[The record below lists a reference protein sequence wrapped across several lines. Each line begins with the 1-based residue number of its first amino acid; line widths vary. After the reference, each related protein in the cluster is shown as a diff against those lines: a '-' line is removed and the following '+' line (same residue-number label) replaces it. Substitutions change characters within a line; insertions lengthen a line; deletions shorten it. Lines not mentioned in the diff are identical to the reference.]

1 MGLKIVRG
9 RRDVPA
15 KVVIYSPPGLGKST
29 LASQCPRPI
38 FLDTERSTSQLDVDP
53 IDIADWTELLG
64 TVHSLCRDAEGYQT
78 VVIDTIDWA
87 ERLAV
92 ESILRAANKQSIEDF
107 GFGRGYVHLAE
118 AIGKLLHGC
127 DALVSR
133 GINVVMLAHSKVV
146 RVSPPDLQDGYDRY
160 ELKLSKQVA
169 PLIKEWPDA
178 LLFGNY
184 RTITKEGSDG
194 RTKAINGRDR
204 LMHCNHTAAWDAK
217 NRYGLPDV
225 MPWGYEQI
233 AGIFSTISSGGNV
246 PSCQPAPAI
255 ARGATPGPEGDVTVM
270 VRRQPQADA
279 PAVLL
284 VDQITAYIA
293 DANNERTLKKIEKRI
308 DALLAENQI
317 TGAEWSRLT
326 DLITGHP
333 QWLQGEEVWN
343 G

>member
-38 FLDTERSTSQLDVDP
+38 FLDTERSTSQLDVDR

-64 TVHSLCRDAEGYQT
+64 TVNSLCRDAEGYQT

-127 DALVSR
+127 DTLVAR
-133 GINVVMLAHSKVV
+133 GMNVVMLAHSKVV

-217 NRYGLPDV
+217 NRYGLADV

-233 AGIFSTISSGGNV
+233 ADIFSTISSGAAVASCGPGAAGVSHCTQPPTGGEPALAIRIATHIAQAVNV
-246 PSCQPAPAI
+246 
-255 ARGATPGPEGDVTVM
+255 
-270 VRRQPQADA
+270 
-279 PAVLL
+279 
-284 VDQITAYIA
+284 
-293 DANNERTLKKIEKRI
+293 RTLGRIGDRI
-308 DALLAENQI
+308 DALASEGQLTADEAEQ
-317 TGAEWSRLT
+317 LT
-326 DLITGHP
+326 AAVGRRHDEIEP
-333 QWLQGEEVWN
+333 REVAH

>member
-38 FLDTERSTSQLDVDP
+38 FLDTERSTSQLDVDR

-64 TVHSLCRDAEGYQT
+64 VVNSLCRDAEGYQT

-127 DALVSR
+127 DTLVAR
-133 GINVVMLAHSKVV
+133 GMNVVMLAHSKVV

-225 MPWGYEQI
+225 MPWGYEPI
-233 AGIFSTISSGGNV
+233 ASIFSAISSGGSV
-246 PSCQPAPAI
+246 PSCQPAPA
-255 ARGATPGPEGDVTVM
+255 AASRVAQPGPEGEPPLAIRIATHIA
-270 VRRQPQADA
+270 QA
-279 PAVLL
+279 VN
-284 VDQITAYIA
+284 V
-293 DANNERTLKKIEKRI
+293 RTLGRIGDRI
-308 DALLAENQI
+308 DALASEGQLTADEAED
-317 TGAEWSRLT
+317 LT
-326 DLITGHP
+326 AAVGRRHNELEP
-333 QWLQGEEVWN
+333 QEVTN

>member
-15 KVVIYSPPGLGKST
+15 KVVVYSLPGFGKST

-38 FLDTERSTSQLDVDP
+38 FLDTERSTSQLDVDR
-53 IDIADWTELLG
+53 IDIADWTDLLG
-64 TVHSLCRDAEGYQT
+64 AVNSLCRDAEGYQT
-78 VVIDTIDWA
+78 AVIDTIDWA
-87 ERLAV
+87 ERLATEAV
-92 ESILRAANKQSIEDF
+92 LRQGKKQSIEDF

-127 DALVSR
+127 DALVAR
-133 GINVVMLAHSKVV
+133 GMNVVMLAHSKVS

-184 RTITKEGSDG
+184 RTITREGNDG

-233 AGIFSTISSGGNV
+233 AAIFSTHSGCGGSL
-246 PSCQPAPAI
+246 PSCPPVPAGTSDGDQPV
-255 ARGATPGPEGDVTVM
+255 PEGE
-270 VRRQPQADA
+270 P
-279 PAVLL
+279 LF
-284 VDQITAYIA
+284 DQVARYIREA
-293 DANNERTLKKIEKRI
+293 KNVRTLGKIGDRLDQLVSE
-308 DALLAENQI
+308 DQLTADQ
-317 TGAEWSRLT
+317 WSQLT
-326 DLITGHP
+326 DMVAARH
-333 QWLQGEEVWN
+333 EELKPREASTN